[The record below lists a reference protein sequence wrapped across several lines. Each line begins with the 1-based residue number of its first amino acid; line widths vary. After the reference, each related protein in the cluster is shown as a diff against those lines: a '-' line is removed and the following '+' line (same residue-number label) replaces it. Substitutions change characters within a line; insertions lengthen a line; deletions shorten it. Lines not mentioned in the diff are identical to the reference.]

1 MTEELPELFHSTIAD
16 GGFVH
21 AGRWDLNAEG
31 MLIFAGNAPKHPGV
45 YIFVQAGRARYVGV
59 ASRSLAQ
66 RLYMYGRPGISQR
79 TNIRLNAALRDELA
93 NGSIVDVYVAN
104 PPDLEWNGW
113 KVSGAEGLE
122 AAIIRSFRLPWNR
135 RGTVPAVT
143 PSAST
148 ELPPANL
155 SDSTP
160 RFGSSAPDQ
169 RTTTADRIRDYA
181 EGRFFNPARAA
192 GRSIV
197 EISAREIHDALGL
210 RNAFPSVCQALSGRK
225 IAELCRVNLTRR
237 IGPSNSSTTAYVYEL
252 LE

>member
-1 MTEELPELFHSTIAD
+1 M
-16 GGFVH
+16 
-21 AGRWDLNAEG
+21 
-31 MLIFAGNAPKHPGV
+31 
-45 YIFVQAGRARYVGV
+45 
-59 ASRSLAQ
+59 SL
-66 RLYMYGRPGISQR
+66 RP
-79 TNIRLNAALRDELA
+79 NIRLNGALREELV

-135 RGTVPAVT
+135 RGTVPVQI
-143 PSAST
+143 
-148 ELPPANL
+148 
-155 SDSTP
+155 
-160 RFGSSAPDQ
+160 SSALTERPPTNSAENAAPSGSAALD
-169 RTTTADRIRDYA
+169 RRAKTADRIRDYA
-181 EGRFFNPARAA
+181 ESRFFDPARDA
-192 GRSIV
+192 GRSLV

-237 IGPSNSSTTAYVYEL
+237 VGPSNSSTTAYVYEL

>member
-1 MTEELPELFHSTIAD
+1 MTEELPELLLSQIAD

-21 AGRWDLNAEG
+21 AGRWDLNAQG

-45 YIFVQAGRARYVGV
+45 YIFVQAGSARHVGV
-59 ASRSLAQ
+59 ASRSLAR
-66 RLYMYGRPGISQR
+66 RLYMYGRPGVSQR

-93 NGSIVDVYVAN
+93 NGNIVDVYVAN
-104 PPDLEWNGW
+104 PPDLKWNGW
-113 KVSGAEGLE
+113 TVSGAEGLE
-122 AAIIRSFRLPWNR
+122 AAIIRSFRLPWNQ
-135 RGTVPAVT
+135 RGTVPAVI

-148 ELPPANL
+148 ELPQANS
-155 SDSTP
+155 SDSTHA
-160 RFGSSAPDQ
+160 FGSAAPDQ
-169 RTTTADRIRDYA
+169 RTKTADRIRDYA
-181 EGRFFNPARAA
+181 ESRFFDPARDA
-192 GRSIV
+192 GQSIV